1 MLDSD
6 VSSRVISV
14 KKKGGKD
21 VIGILVFLDPDTIA
35 KLEDIASVVGS
46 IDGAVDKAIRV
57 IHSNIFGEETPELG
71 EASFDDRYIDR
82 IVDKIESKITQLISS
97 VTIRSAQPLRAKNY
111 DRELEI
117 PELSEVEGGA
127 QGEEPALEDVIEDIA
142 VVEFDSSLIE
152 SGRKEVS
159 GNENREEE

>member
-57 IHSNIFGEETPELG
+57 IHSNIFGEETPEFG
-71 EASFDDRYIDR
+71 GAPIDDRYIDR
-82 IVDKIESKITQLISS
+82 IVDKIGSKLTQLISS
-97 VTIRSAQPLRAKNY
+97 ATIRSPQPVRVDNY

-117 PELSEVEGGA
+117 PELSEVESAA
-127 QGEEPALEDVIEDIA
+127 QEEEPSLEDVIEDIA
-142 VVEFDSSLIE
+142 VVEVDTSLIE
-152 SGRKEVS
+152 SSRKEVS